1 MRSGG
6 AQNVKGNS
14 RVLIYLFFLHYIVP
28 KDMELRSSCGAEAVK
43 GDNELSFGSV
53 YPGNIQLEVPSSGL
67 DM

>member
-1 MRSGG
+1 
-6 AQNVKGNS
+6 
-14 RVLIYLFFLHYIVP
+14 
-28 KDMELRSSCGAEAVK
+28 MELRSSCGAEVVK